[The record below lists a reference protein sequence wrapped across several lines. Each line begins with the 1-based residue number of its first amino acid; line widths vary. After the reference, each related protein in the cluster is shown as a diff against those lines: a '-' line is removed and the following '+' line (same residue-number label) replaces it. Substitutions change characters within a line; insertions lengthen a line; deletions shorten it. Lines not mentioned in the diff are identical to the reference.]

1 MKIPK
6 NIIELKNIYNNLSD
20 RWLIKQYQ
28 KSKSNILLG
37 NFAWTNRWPKQPPSK
52 WIWYFRINRQFRAI
66 WYREWD
72 DFIVTY
78 IDNHQ

>member
-1 MKIPK
+1 MTETATIKV
-6 NIIELKNIYNNLSD
+6 NLVFS
-20 RWLIKQYQ
+20 Y
-28 KSKSNILLG
+28 
-37 NFAWTNRWPKQPPSK
+37 K
-52 WIWYFRINRQFRAI
+52 WQFRAI

>member
-1 MKIPK
+1 MKIPD
-6 NIIELKNIYNNLSD
+6 NIIELKHIYSNLSD
-20 RWLIKQYQ
+20 RWILEQYK

-37 NFAWTNRWPKQPPSK
+37 NFSGNNWWPKQPISK

-66 WYREWD
+66 WYRENKN
-72 DFIVTY
+72 FIVTY